1 MKHRI
6 LILALLC
13 AVVQTSWAQASWDEV
28 CAMTNTTTADWT
40 QLNVGSVSGGT
51 LGAAG
56 TTTYYYA
63 DANLTFSNSTAGG
76 SGLTILGTVYLY
88 LPHGVTVTCT
98 GANASG
104 QTGAGA
110 GIELTEGN
118 SLCLLGLGAVN
129 ATGGNAA
136 NGGNGANG
144 HNASYSSSEGAAWV
158 GGGGTG
164 GNGGGGA
171 GAGIGT
177 RGGTGGAGGSAPES
191 EIYYQTWVE
200 NGVAGSAGNAGLT
213 ADAMGIL
220 YVSNGITVNAT
231 GGSKGAAGIAGS
243 AGKSYLYVGYNV
255 YSFPGGGGGGAGGFG
270 GAASDIGTGGP
281 GGGGGGGGA
290 KGSHTWASY
299 GFFQVYAN
307 GGDGGQNA
315 DGSFAADGGTAG
327 VSKANVENG
336 LCYTNDADWVKKA
349 SERTG
354 GDVTTTINGG
364 SGSTAGNASL
374 ALWPF
379 SGEGTVDSPY
389 LISSEYDWN
398 TFAHNVSNGT
408 SYSDKYVKLNEDITV
423 STMAGGSETNGFQG
437 TFDGDSH
444 TLTFNMSGQTE
455 KFIAPFR
462 CVGGTATIKNLK
474 TAGSISISTSNMY
487 AAGLVASIDKSNE
500 NSPTV
505 TVESCQSS
513 MDISSNSSS
522 GEMTIS
528 GLVGRI
534 ENATLTIRGCV
545 FDGSL
550 SGSSATGNA
559 GFVSWIAPGGNVT
572 IEDCLFMPGS
582 ISAGTDQCAT
592 FTRKDNDAGAVVTVT
607 NCYYT
612 QAYGTSQGTEVH
624 FATATAP
631 HGLSELVT
639 DYGMVKAYQNGLL
652 FGGLYYAAP
661 DTHAG
666 WEAAPYIID
675 SEDALARLAYKVNSG
690 TDFCGI
696 YFSLIC
702 DLDLSGRNWIPIGTT
717 DRPFKGNFNGNNH
730 LIRNMTVNNPSGDF
744 NGLFGWVEGDI
755 YDEMQDLTPGCKYIR
770 NFVVKNANVRG
781 RDYTGGVAGR
791 VHGQLYFENVILDG
805 GTVHGENSTAGFIG
819 SAEGDYQQ
827 VGVISDWSDL
837 YVNNCLFINGS
848 VTEKT
853 VPDYVPY
860 GTVHNSFVMFGNLG
874 RHAHFNNCYFANIDA
889 GEDDYTKRA
898 YPISH
903 DVPSNVSFDFN
914 NSPGIMY
921 EGIFYVPTAHFRLSY
936 KSFSQLITSVKVNN
950 VEVGTTTGTYD
961 ITMNGSQAQ
970 NYSILVEAT
979 ASESTGSGDSS
990 SDPIVIPN
998 TYVWNVF
1005 AAEVN
1010 KGNHFG
1016 GKFLKLGND
1025 ITITNMA
1032 GRLWETPFRGTFDGG
1047 GHTLTF
1053 NKGTASEPFAE
1064 EYCAPFQYICD
1075 ATISNLKVAGDI
1087 FTSNQHA
1094 AGIAGYAYAYS
1105 SNTISNCVSS
1115 VAIHSTNAESA
1126 VHGGFVGYVWT
1137 SRPTFIENCVF
1148 NGKLLGPGTSG
1159 MGGFIGEI
1167 TVNGNFNCS
1176 QIKNCLFV
1184 PAEVN
1189 VGGGGCFYW
1198 EQYIDTSDI
1207 LVINCYYTETMGKA
1221 QGKQA
1226 FPFANAPANLGDLV
1240 KDYGMVKA
1248 YANGIYYDDTYYV
1261 APATITLAD
1270 DGDNSTTISDAG
1282 DYVADVTLQGRTL
1295 YKDGKWNTL
1304 CLPFNVTLA
1313 GSPLEGAVARPLTE
1327 GGISGTTLNLTF
1339 GEAVTELV
1347 AGTPYIIKWYSGDDI
1362 VSPVFSGVTIDAT
1375 MHPYDSGEAEG
1386 DQRVRFTG
1394 TYSSMEF
1401 GETDNSILLMGGE
1414 NMLYYPTTG
1423 AGLGAQHAYF
1433 KIGGDGAKARRITG
1447 FSIDF
1452 GDGEATGIISAE
1464 ANSCVP
1470 SVASDQR
1477 SSASLFTIPSSLS
1490 DWYTIHGVKLDGKPT
1505 RSGVYIHNGVKVVI
1519 K

>member
-1 MKHRI
+1 MTETK
-6 LILALLC
+6 
-13 AVVQTSWAQASWDEV
+13 AS
-28 CAMTNTTTADWT
+28 DWT
-40 QLNVGSVSGGT
+40 QLTEGSTTGKT
-51 LGAAG
+51 LGTSG
-56 TTTYYYA
+56 TTTYYHVTG
-63 DANLTFSNSTAGG
+63 DLEFSNSTAGG
-76 SGLTILGTVYLY
+76 SGLTILGTVYLFV
-88 LPHGVTVTCT
+88 PSGVTITCT

-110 GIELTEGN
+110 GIELVEGN
-118 SLCLLGLGAVN
+118 SICLVGQGTVK

-144 HNASYSSSEGAAWV
+144 KDASYSSDEDAAWV

-191 EIYYQTWVE
+191 EIYYQKWVE
-200 NGVAGSAGNAGLT
+200 NGVAGSAGGVGQT

-243 AGKSYLYVGYNV
+243 AGKSYLLVGTTYD

-270 GAASDIGTGGP
+270 GAATAIGTGGP

-307 GGDGGQNA
+307 GGSGGQNA
-315 DGSFAADGGTAG
+315 DGSFAANGGTAG

-336 LCYTNDADWVKKA
+336 LCSTNDADWVKTA

-364 SGSTAGNASL
+364 SGSTAGSASL

-423 STMAGGSETNGFQG
+423 STMAGRSETNGFQG

-474 TAGSISISTSNMY
+474 TAGSISTSNMY

-505 TVESCQSS
+505 TVENCQSS
-513 MDISSNSSS
+513 MDISNSSS

-528 GLVGRI
+528 GFVGCI

-661 DTHAG
+661 DSRAG

-675 SEDALARLAYKVNSG
+675 SEDALARLAHKVNSG

-755 YDEMQDLTPGCKYIR
+755 YDEMQNLTPGCKYIR

-853 VPDYVPY
+853 VPDYVAY

-889 GEDDYTKRA
+889 GEDDYSKRA

-921 EGIFYVPTAHFRLSY
+921 EGNFYVPTAHFRLSY

-998 TYVWNVF
+998 TDVWNVF

-1115 VAIHSTNAESA
+1115 VAIHSTNAGSA
-1126 VHGGFVGYVWT
+1126 GHGGFVGYIWT

-1167 TVNGNFNCS
+1167 TVNGNYNRS
-1176 QIKNCLFV
+1176 QINNCLFV

-1189 VGGGGCFYW
+1189 VGGGGCFYGV
-1198 EQYIDTSDI
+1198 QYIDTSYAI
-1207 LVINCYYTETMGKA
+1207 LVINCYYTETIGKA

-1270 DGDNSTTISDAG
+1270 DGDNSTTISDAHG
-1282 DYVADVTLQGRTL
+1282 YVADVTLQGRTL
-1295 YKDGKWNTL
+1295 YKNGSWNTL
-1304 CLPFNVTLA
+1304 CLPFSISNRT
-1313 GSPLEGAVARPLTE
+1313 GTPLEGATVLTLGNSE
-1327 GGISGTTLNLTF
+1327 ACKTGFDAATGTLNLDF
-1339 GEAVTELV
+1339 IDAYSIRPGV
-1347 AGTPYIIKWYSGDDI
+1347 AYIVKWDKADDYVDDDAHNI
-1362 VSPVFSGVTIDAT
+1362 VNPVFRHVTIDAEKPFDQET
-1375 MHPYDSGEAEG
+1375 VSG
-1386 DQRVRFTG
+1386 DNKLSFIG
-1394 TYSSMEF
+1394 TYKSQTFSTE
-1401 GETDNSILLMGGE
+1401 DRSILFMGAD
-1414 NMLYYPTTG
+1414 NTLYYPQAG
-1423 AGLGAQHAYF
+1423 ASIGAFRAMFQLH
-1433 KIGGDGAKARRITG
+1433 GITAG
-1447 FSIDF
+1447 EPTSPIRAFVLNF
-1452 GDGEATGIISAE
+1452 GDGERNDISASGIITTNFTNSTNADNAWYTLDGRKLNGRSAE
-1464 ANSCVP
+1464 GRL
-1470 SVASDQR
+1470 Q
-1477 SSASLFTIPSSLS
+1477 
-1490 DWYTIHGVKLDGKPT
+1490 GKKPT
-1505 RSGVYIHNGVKVVI
+1505 RAGVYINNGKKVVI